1 MKSKKR
7 LVIAIIIILIL
18 VLAIAGAVFAYVY
31 IKTDTFRTDQELFA
45 KYISQN
51 AETLQKFSDS
61 QTIKQYDNLRNV
73 EKFESNTKIKT
84 TYSEGGEVSNAINNL
99 YGTIVMQK
107 DATDD
112 YFYADGQVILDE
124 QKYLESEI
132 IKDKAAYGIRF
143 TDVVKQFV
151 TVKDDN
157 KFNDV
162 ASDIGIDSA
171 KLEKIMN
178 GIDGTVK
185 ATDAIATEDETV
197 TLKNKYMQLVIDTIK
212 QGKFA
217 SNKKAVITYNNN
229 TINTKA
235 YSVSLTSEQVENL
248 LVQILN
254 NLKTEDTILN
264 NLQTSKEKYQEDIDK
279 EINSLTSEK
288 EVPTVRITV
297 YEQSGST
304 IRTIV
309 EIGTNKVIIEN
320 TETNGELK
328 SNIQVSIINS
338 DQTDEYKTQITK
350 DSSEN
355 EENINLVTNV
365 TKGDEQY
372 TITWTNSMSA
382 ENTNIQFNS
391 SLNYKKDIL
400 TASVVLQNEVAIDRD
415 FDKKQELADNNNFV
429 LNDAEE
435 NTRKNVIEQLKQK
448 VPERWDA
455 RISLLKEALGIG
467 ETETSETEVPE
478 AEMTQVDINKFNAKF
493 EFYTGDE
500 VSAENVKTLLN
511 IAKNSLGSY
520 EITPIQDPEHPDET
534 DPDKIKYNFTRHYE
548 TKPFAGNGFYSVLV
562 TAVPQLL
569 AKLAVLGLKLRQPLV
584 QRCGKAPCAPQL
596 KLHRRKAPQR
606 IGKQRYRDDT
616 QYSLFSVHY
625 LSFIIKHSFRFWKY
639 LFSKF

>member
-400 TASVVLQNEVAIDRD
+400 TASIVLQNEVAIDRD

-534 DPDKIKYNFTRHYE
+534 DPDKIKYNFKLKIERNKVDE
-548 TKPFAGNGFYSVLV
+548 TGTNQILEKIGEKNKYKVSIFYKE
-562 TAVPQLL
+562 QN
-569 AKLAVLGLKLRQPLV
+569 KLIDYITIEDV
-584 QRCGKAPCAPQL
+584 
-596 KLHRRKAPQR
+596 
-606 IGKQRYRDDT
+606 
-616 QYSLFSVHY
+616 
-625 LSFIIKHSFRFWKY
+625 
-639 LFSKF
+639 SK

>member
-7 LVIAIIIILIL
+7 LIIAIIIILIL
-18 VLAIAGAVFAYVY
+18 VLAIAGAGFAYLY

-61 QTIKQYDNLRNV
+61 QTIKQYENLKNV

-99 YGTIVMQK
+99 YGTIVVQK
-107 DATDD
+107 NATDN

-132 IKDKAAYGIRF
+132 IKDKDVYGIRF
-143 TDVVKQFV
+143 TDVVKQFI
-151 TVKDDN
+151 TVRDDD

-162 ASDIGIDSA
+162 ANDIGIDST

-178 GIDGTVK
+178 GIDGTGKV
-185 ATDAIATEDETV
+185 TDAIATDSETE
-197 TLKNKYMQLVIDTIK
+197 TLKNKYMQLVIDTLK

-229 TINTKA
+229 TVNTKA

-248 LVQILN
+248 LIQILN
-254 NLKTEDTILN
+254 NLKTEDAIIS
-264 NLQTSKEKYQEDIDK
+264 NLQISKEKYQEDIDK

-297 YEQSGST
+297 YEQNGNT

-309 EIGTNKVIIEN
+309 EIGTNKVIVEN
-320 TETNGELK
+320 TETNGEVK

-350 DSSEN
+350 NSSEN

-365 TKGDEQY
+365 AKGDEQY
-372 TITWTNSMSA
+372 TISWTNSMSS
-382 ENTNIQFNS
+382 TDSNIQFNS
-391 SLNYKKDIL
+391 TLNYKKDIL
-400 TASVVLQNEVAIDRD
+400 TTAIVLQNEVVIGKD
-415 FDKKQELADNNNFV
+415 FDKKQELTDNNNFV

-448 VPERWDA
+448 VPERWET
-455 RISLLKEALGIG
+455 RINLLKEALGIG
-467 ETETSETEVPE
+467 ETKTPETEVPE

-520 EITPIQDPEHPDET
+520 EITPVKDPEKPEET
-534 DPDKIKYNFTRHYE
+534 NPDKIKYNFKLKIERNKIDE
-548 TKPFAGNGFYSVLV
+548 AGANQVLEKIKERNKYKVSIFYKE
-562 TAVPQLL
+562 QN
-569 AKLAVLGLKLRQPLV
+569 KLIDYITIEDV
-584 QRCGKAPCAPQL
+584 
-596 KLHRRKAPQR
+596 
-606 IGKQRYRDDT
+606 
-616 QYSLFSVHY
+616 
-625 LSFIIKHSFRFWKY
+625 
-639 LFSKF
+639 SK

>member
-7 LVIAIIIILIL
+7 LIIAIIIILIL
-18 VLAIAGAVFAYVY
+18 VLAIAGAGFAYLY
-31 IKTDTFRTDQELFA
+31 IKIDTFRTDQELFA

-61 QTIKQYDNLRNV
+61 QTIKQYENLKNV

-99 YGTIVMQK
+99 YGTIVVQK
-107 DATDD
+107 DATDN

-132 IKDKAAYGIRF
+132 IKDKDVYGIRF
-143 TDVVKQFV
+143 TDVVKQFI
-151 TVKDDN
+151 TVRDDD

-162 ASDIGIDSA
+162 ANDIGIDST

-178 GIDGTVK
+178 GIDGTGKV
-185 ATDAIATEDETV
+185 TDAIATDSETE
-197 TLKNKYMQLVIDTIK
+197 TLKNKYMQLVIDTLK

-229 TINTKA
+229 TVNTKA

-248 LVQILN
+248 LIQILN
-254 NLKTEDTILN
+254 NLKTEDAIIS

-297 YEQSGST
+297 YEQNGNT

-309 EIGTNKVIIEN
+309 EIGTNKAIVEN
-320 TETNGELK
+320 TETNGEVK

-350 DSSEN
+350 NSSEN

-365 TKGDEQY
+365 AKGDEQY
-372 TITWTNSMSA
+372 TISWTNSMSS
-382 ENTNIQFNS
+382 TDSNIQFNS
-391 SLNYKKDIL
+391 TLNYKKDIL
-400 TASVVLQNEVAIDRD
+400 TTAIVLQNEVVIGKD

-448 VPERWDA
+448 VPERWET
-455 RISLLKEALGIG
+455 RINLLKEALGIG
-467 ETETSETEVPE
+467 ETKTPETEVPE

-520 EITPIQDPEHPDET
+520 EITPVKDPEKPEET
-534 DPDKIKYNFTRHYE
+534 NPDKIKYNFKLKIERNKIDE
-548 TKPFAGNGFYSVLV
+548 AGANQVLEKIKERNKYKVSIFYKE
-562 TAVPQLL
+562 QN
-569 AKLAVLGLKLRQPLV
+569 KLIDYITIEDV
-584 QRCGKAPCAPQL
+584 
-596 KLHRRKAPQR
+596 
-606 IGKQRYRDDT
+606 
-616 QYSLFSVHY
+616 
-625 LSFIIKHSFRFWKY
+625 
-639 LFSKF
+639 SK

>member
-7 LVIAIIIILIL
+7 LIIAIIIILIL
-18 VLAIAGAVFAYVY
+18 VLAIAGAGFAYLY
-31 IKTDTFRTDQELFA
+31 IKIDTFRTDQELFA

-61 QTIKQYDNLRNV
+61 QTIKQYENLKNV

-99 YGTIVMQK
+99 YGTIVVQK
-107 DATDD
+107 NATDN

-132 IKDKAAYGIRF
+132 IKDKDVYGIRF
-143 TDVVKQFV
+143 TDVVKQFI
-151 TVKDDN
+151 TVRDDD

-162 ASDIGIDSA
+162 ANDIGIDST

-178 GIDGTVK
+178 GIDGKGKV
-185 ATDAIATEDETV
+185 TDAIATDSETE
-197 TLKNKYMQLVIDTIK
+197 TLKNKYMQLVIDTLK

-229 TINTKA
+229 TVNTKA

-248 LVQILN
+248 LIQILN
-254 NLKTEDTILN
+254 NLKTEDAIIS

-297 YEQSGST
+297 YEQNGNT

-309 EIGTNKVIIEN
+309 EIGTNKAIVEN
-320 TETNGELK
+320 TETNGEVK

-350 DSSEN
+350 NSSEN

-365 TKGDEQY
+365 AKGDEQY
-372 TITWTNSMSA
+372 TISWTNSMSS
-382 ENTNIQFNS
+382 TDSNIQFNS
-391 SLNYKKDIL
+391 TLNYKKDIL
-400 TASVVLQNEVAIDRD
+400 TTAIVLQNEVVIGKD

-448 VPERWDA
+448 VPERWET
-455 RISLLKEALGIG
+455 RINLLKEALGIG
-467 ETETSETEVPE
+467 ETKTPETEVPE

-520 EITPIQDPEHPDET
+520 EITPVKDPEKPEET
-534 DPDKIKYNFTRHYE
+534 NPDKIKYNFKLKIERNKIDE
-548 TKPFAGNGFYSVLV
+548 AGANQVLEKIKEKNKYKVSIFYKE
-562 TAVPQLL
+562 QN
-569 AKLAVLGLKLRQPLV
+569 KLIDYITIEDV
-584 QRCGKAPCAPQL
+584 
-596 KLHRRKAPQR
+596 
-606 IGKQRYRDDT
+606 
-616 QYSLFSVHY
+616 
-625 LSFIIKHSFRFWKY
+625 
-639 LFSKF
+639 SK

>member
-212 QGKFA
+212 QGKFD

-534 DPDKIKYNFTRHYE
+534 DPDKIQYNFKLKIERNKVDE
-548 TKPFAGNGFYSVLV
+548 TGTNQILEKIGEKNKYKVSIFYKE
-562 TAVPQLL
+562 QN
-569 AKLAVLGLKLRQPLV
+569 KLIDYITIEDV
-584 QRCGKAPCAPQL
+584 
-596 KLHRRKAPQR
+596 
-606 IGKQRYRDDT
+606 
-616 QYSLFSVHY
+616 
-625 LSFIIKHSFRFWKY
+625 
-639 LFSKF
+639 SK

>member
-185 ATDAIATEDETV
+185 ATDAIATEDETE

-254 NLKTEDTILN
+254 NLKTEDAIIN

-372 TITWTNSMSA
+372 IITWTNSMSA

-534 DPDKIKYNFTRHYE
+534 DPDKIQYNFKLKIERNKVDE
-548 TKPFAGNGFYSVLV
+548 TGTNQILEKIGEKNKYKVSIFYKE
-562 TAVPQLL
+562 QN
-569 AKLAVLGLKLRQPLV
+569 KLIDYITIEDV
-584 QRCGKAPCAPQL
+584 
-596 KLHRRKAPQR
+596 
-606 IGKQRYRDDT
+606 
-616 QYSLFSVHY
+616 
-625 LSFIIKHSFRFWKY
+625 
-639 LFSKF
+639 SK

>member
-511 IAKNSLGSY
+511 IAKNSLESY

-534 DPDKIKYNFTRHYE
+534 DPDKIKYNFKLKIERNKVDE
-548 TKPFAGNGFYSVLV
+548 TGTNQILEKIGEKNKYKVSIFYKE
-562 TAVPQLL
+562 QN
-569 AKLAVLGLKLRQPLV
+569 KLIDYITIEDV
-584 QRCGKAPCAPQL
+584 
-596 KLHRRKAPQR
+596 
-606 IGKQRYRDDT
+606 
-616 QYSLFSVHY
+616 
-625 LSFIIKHSFRFWKY
+625 
-639 LFSKF
+639 SK

>member
-7 LVIAIIIILIL
+7 LIIAIIIILIL
-18 VLAIAGAVFAYVY
+18 VLAIAGAGFAYLY

-61 QTIKQYDNLRNV
+61 QTIKQYENLKNV

-99 YGTIVMQK
+99 YGTIVVQK
-107 DATDD
+107 NATDN

-132 IKDKAAYGIRF
+132 IKDKDVYGIRF
-143 TDVVKQFV
+143 TDVVKQFI
-151 TVKDDN
+151 TVRDDD

-162 ASDIGIDSA
+162 ANDIGIDSA

-178 GIDGTVK
+178 GIDGTGKV
-185 ATDAIATEDETV
+185 TDAIATDSETE
-197 TLKNKYMQLVIDTIK
+197 TLKNKYMQLVIDTLK

-229 TINTKA
+229 TVNTKA

-248 LVQILN
+248 LIQILK
-254 NLKTEDTILN
+254 NLKTEDAIIS

-297 YEQSGST
+297 YEQNGNT

-309 EIGTNKVIIEN
+309 EIGTNKVIVEN
-320 TETNGELK
+320 TETNGEVK

-350 DSSEN
+350 NSSEN

-365 TKGDEQY
+365 AKGDEQY
-372 TITWTNSMSA
+372 TISWTNSMSST
-382 ENTNIQFNS
+382 ESNIQFNS
-391 SLNYKKDIL
+391 TLNYKKDIL
-400 TASVVLQNEVAIDRD
+400 TTAIVLQNEVVIGKD

-448 VPERWDA
+448 VPERWET
-455 RISLLKEALGIG
+455 RINLLKEALGIG
-467 ETETSETEVPE
+467 ETKTPETEVPE

-520 EITPIQDPEHPDET
+520 EITPVKDPEKPEET
-534 DPDKIKYNFTRHYE
+534 NPDKIKYNFKLKIERNKIDE
-548 TKPFAGNGFYSVLV
+548 AGANQVLEKIKEKNKYKVSIFYKE
-562 TAVPQLL
+562 QN
-569 AKLAVLGLKLRQPLV
+569 KLIDYITIEDV
-584 QRCGKAPCAPQL
+584 
-596 KLHRRKAPQR
+596 
-606 IGKQRYRDDT
+606 
-616 QYSLFSVHY
+616 
-625 LSFIIKHSFRFWKY
+625 
-639 LFSKF
+639 SK

>member
-7 LVIAIIIILIL
+7 LIIAIIIILIL
-18 VLAIAGAVFAYVY
+18 VLAIAGAGFAYLY

-61 QTIKQYDNLRNV
+61 QTIKQYENLKNV

-99 YGTIVMQK
+99 YGTIVVQK
-107 DATDD
+107 NATDN

-132 IKDKAAYGIRF
+132 IKDKDVYGIRF
-143 TDVVKQFV
+143 TDVVKQFI
-151 TVKDDN
+151 TVRDDD

-162 ASDIGIDSA
+162 ANDIGIDST

-178 GIDGTVK
+178 GIDGKGKV
-185 ATDAIATEDETV
+185 TDAIATDSETE
-197 TLKNKYMQLVIDTIK
+197 TLKNKYMQLVIDTLK

-229 TINTKA
+229 TVNTKA

-248 LVQILN
+248 LIQILN
-254 NLKTEDTILN
+254 NLKTEDAIIS

-297 YEQSGST
+297 YEQNGNT

-309 EIGTNKVIIEN
+309 EIGTNKAIVEN
-320 TETNGELK
+320 TETNGEVK

-350 DSSEN
+350 NSSEN

-365 TKGDEQY
+365 AKGDEQY
-372 TITWTNSMSA
+372 TISWTNSMSS
-382 ENTNIQFNS
+382 TDSNIQFNS
-391 SLNYKKDIL
+391 TLNYKKDIL
-400 TASVVLQNEVAIDRD
+400 TTAIVLQNEVVIGKD

-448 VPERWDA
+448 VPERWET
-455 RISLLKEALGIG
+455 RINLLKEALGIG
-467 ETETSETEVPE
+467 ETKTPETEVPE

-511 IAKNSLGSY
+511 IAKKSLGSY
-520 EITPIQDPEHPDET
+520 EITPVKDPEKPEET
-534 DPDKIKYNFTRHYE
+534 NPDKIKYNFKLKIERNKIDE
-548 TKPFAGNGFYSVLV
+548 AGANQVLEKIKEKNKYKVSIFYKE
-562 TAVPQLL
+562 QN
-569 AKLAVLGLKLRQPLV
+569 KLIDYITIEDV
-584 QRCGKAPCAPQL
+584 
-596 KLHRRKAPQR
+596 
-606 IGKQRYRDDT
+606 
-616 QYSLFSVHY
+616 
-625 LSFIIKHSFRFWKY
+625 
-639 LFSKF
+639 SK

>member
-7 LVIAIIIILIL
+7 LIIAIIIILIL
-18 VLAIAGAVFAYVY
+18 VLAIAGAGFAYLY

-61 QTIKQYDNLRNV
+61 QTIKQYENLKNV

-99 YGTIVMQK
+99 YGTIVVQK
-107 DATDD
+107 DATDN

-132 IKDKAAYGIRF
+132 IKDKDVYGIRF
-143 TDVVKQFV
+143 TDVVKQFI
-151 TVKDDN
+151 TVRDDD

-162 ASDIGIDSA
+162 ANDIGIDST

-178 GIDGTVK
+178 GIDGKGKV
-185 ATDAIATEDETV
+185 TDAIATDSETE
-197 TLKNKYMQLVIDTIK
+197 TLKNKYMQLVIDTLK

-229 TINTKA
+229 TVNTKA

-248 LVQILN
+248 LIQILN
-254 NLKTEDTILN
+254 NLKTEDAIIS

-297 YEQSGST
+297 YEQNGNT

-309 EIGTNKVIIEN
+309 EIGTNKAIVEN
-320 TETNGELK
+320 TETNGEVK

-350 DSSEN
+350 NSSEN

-365 TKGDEQY
+365 AKGDEQY
-372 TITWTNSMSA
+372 TISWTNSMSS
-382 ENTNIQFNS
+382 TDSNIQFNS
-391 SLNYKKDIL
+391 TLNYKKDIL
-400 TASVVLQNEVAIDRD
+400 TTAIVLQNEVVIGKD

-448 VPERWDA
+448 VPERWET
-455 RISLLKEALGIG
+455 RINLLKEALGIG
-467 ETETSETEVPE
+467 ETKTPETEVPE

-511 IAKNSLGSY
+511 IAKKSLGSY
-520 EITPIQDPEHPDET
+520 EITPVKDPEKPEET
-534 DPDKIKYNFTRHYE
+534 NPDKIKYNFKLKIERNKIDE
-548 TKPFAGNGFYSVLV
+548 AGANQVLEKIKERNKYKVSIFYKE
-562 TAVPQLL
+562 QN
-569 AKLAVLGLKLRQPLV
+569 KLIDYITIEDV
-584 QRCGKAPCAPQL
+584 
-596 KLHRRKAPQR
+596 
-606 IGKQRYRDDT
+606 
-616 QYSLFSVHY
+616 
-625 LSFIIKHSFRFWKY
+625 
-639 LFSKF
+639 SK

>member
-534 DPDKIKYNFTRHYE
+534 DPDKIQYNFKLKIERNKVDE
-548 TKPFAGNGFYSVLV
+548 TGTDQILEKIGEKNKYKVSIFYKE
-562 TAVPQLL
+562 QN
-569 AKLAVLGLKLRQPLV
+569 KLIDYITIEDV
-584 QRCGKAPCAPQL
+584 
-596 KLHRRKAPQR
+596 
-606 IGKQRYRDDT
+606 
-616 QYSLFSVHY
+616 
-625 LSFIIKHSFRFWKY
+625 
-639 LFSKF
+639 SK

>member
-18 VLAIAGAVFAYVY
+18 VLAIAGAVFAYLY

-84 TYSEGGEVSNAINNL
+84 TYSEGGEVSNSINNL
-99 YGTIVMQK
+99 YGTITVQK
-107 DATDD
+107 DATDN
-112 YFYADGQVILDE
+112 YLYADGQVVLDE
-124 QKYLESEI
+124 QKYLESEL
-132 IKDKAAYGIRF
+132 IKDKELYGVRF
-143 TDVVKQFV
+143 TDVAKQFI
-151 TVKDDN
+151 TVRDDD

-162 ASDIGIDSA
+162 ASDIGIDSV

-197 TLKNKYMQLVIDTIK
+197 TLKNKYMQLVIDTLK

-254 NLKTEDTILN
+254 NLKTEETIIN
-264 NLQTSKEKYQEDIDK
+264 NLQTSTEKYQEDIDK

-297 YEQSGST
+297 YEQNGNT
-304 IRTIV
+304 IRTIA
-309 EIGTNKVIIEN
+309 EIGTNKVIVEN
-320 TETNGELK
+320 TESNGELK
-328 SNIQVSIINS
+328 SDIQVSIINS
-338 DQTDEYKTQITK
+338 DKTDEYKTQITK

-372 TITWTNSMSA
+372 TISWTNSMSA
-382 ENTNIQFNS
+382 TDSDIQFNS

-435 NTRKNVIEQLKQK
+435 DTRKNVIEQLKQK
-448 VPERWDA
+448 VPERWEA

-493 EFYTGDE
+493 VFYTGDE
-500 VSAENVKTLLN
+500 VSGVNV
-511 IAKNSLGSY
+511 
-520 EITPIQDPEHPDET
+520 
-534 DPDKIKYNFTRHYE
+534 
-548 TKPFAGNGFYSVLV
+548 
-562 TAVPQLL
+562 
-569 AKLAVLGLKLRQPLV
+569 
-584 QRCGKAPCAPQL
+584 
-596 KLHRRKAPQR
+596 
-606 IGKQRYRDDT
+606 
-616 QYSLFSVHY
+616 
-625 LSFIIKHSFRFWKY
+625 
-639 LFSKF
+639 

>member
-132 IKDKAAYGIRF
+132 IKDKDVYGVRF
-143 TDVVKQFV
+143 TDVVKQFI
-151 TVKDDN
+151 TVRDDN

-264 NLQTSKEKYQEDIDK
+264 NLQTSKEK
-279 EINSLTSEK
+279 
-288 EVPTVRITV
+288 
-297 YEQSGST
+297 
-304 IRTIV
+304 
-309 EIGTNKVIIEN
+309 
-320 TETNGELK
+320 
-328 SNIQVSIINS
+328 
-338 DQTDEYKTQITK
+338 
-350 DSSEN
+350 
-355 EENINLVTNV
+355 
-365 TKGDEQY
+365 
-372 TITWTNSMSA
+372 
-382 ENTNIQFNS
+382 
-391 SLNYKKDIL
+391 
-400 TASVVLQNEVAIDRD
+400 
-415 FDKKQELADNNNFV
+415 
-429 LNDAEE
+429 
-435 NTRKNVIEQLKQK
+435 
-448 VPERWDA
+448 
-455 RISLLKEALGIG
+455 
-467 ETETSETEVPE
+467 
-478 AEMTQVDINKFNAKF
+478 
-493 EFYTGDE
+493 
-500 VSAENVKTLLN
+500 
-511 IAKNSLGSY
+511 
-520 EITPIQDPEHPDET
+520 
-534 DPDKIKYNFTRHYE
+534 
-548 TKPFAGNGFYSVLV
+548 
-562 TAVPQLL
+562 
-569 AKLAVLGLKLRQPLV
+569 
-584 QRCGKAPCAPQL
+584 
-596 KLHRRKAPQR
+596 
-606 IGKQRYRDDT
+606 
-616 QYSLFSVHY
+616 
-625 LSFIIKHSFRFWKY
+625 
-639 LFSKF
+639 

>member
-18 VLAIAGAVFAYVY
+18 VLAIAGAVFTYVY

-51 AETLQKFSDS
+51 AETLQKFGDL

-84 TYSEGGEVSNAINNL
+84 TYSEGGEVSNSINNL
-99 YGTIVMQK
+99 YGTIFMQK

-132 IKDKAAYGIRF
+132 IKDKEVYGIRF
-143 TDVVKQFV
+143 TDVVKQFI
-151 TVKDDN
+151 TVRDDN
-157 KFNDV
+157 KFSDV
-162 ASDIGIDSA
+162 ASDIGIDST

-178 GIDGTVK
+178 GIDGTAK
-185 ATDAIATEDETV
+185 ATDAIATEDETE
-197 TLKNKYMQLVIDTIK
+197 TLKNKYMQLVIDAIK

-534 DPDKIKYNFTRHYE
+534 DPDKIKY
-548 TKPFAGNGFYSVLV
+548 FA
-562 TAVPQLL
+562 T
-569 AKLAVLGLKLRQPLV
+569 
-584 QRCGKAPCAPQL
+584 
-596 KLHRRKAPQR
+596 
-606 IGKQRYRDDT
+606 I
-616 QYSLFSVHY
+616 
-625 LSFIIKHSFRFWKY
+625 
-639 LFSKF
+639 

>member
-7 LVIAIIIILIL
+7 LIIAIIIILIL
-18 VLAIAGAVFAYVY
+18 VLAIASAVFTYVY

-84 TYSEGGEVSNAINNL
+84 TYSEGGEVSNSINNL
-99 YGTIVMQK
+99 YGTIFMQK

-132 IKDKAAYGIRF
+132 IKDKEVYGIRF
-143 TDVVKQFV
+143 TDVVKQFI
-151 TVKDDN
+151 TVRDDN
-157 KFNDV
+157 KFSDV
-162 ASDIGIDSA
+162 ASDIGIDST

-185 ATDAIATEDETV
+185 ATDAIATEDETE
-197 TLKNKYMQLVIDTIK
+197 TLKNKYMQLVIDAIK

-448 VPERWDA
+448 VPERWDT

-534 DPDKIKYNFTRHYE
+534 DPDKIQYNFKLKIERNKVDE
-548 TKPFAGNGFYSVLV
+548 AGTNQILEKIGEKNKYKVSIFYKE
-562 TAVPQLL
+562 QN
-569 AKLAVLGLKLRQPLV
+569 KLIDYITIEDV
-584 QRCGKAPCAPQL
+584 
-596 KLHRRKAPQR
+596 
-606 IGKQRYRDDT
+606 
-616 QYSLFSVHY
+616 
-625 LSFIIKHSFRFWKY
+625 
-639 LFSKF
+639 SK

>member
-7 LVIAIIIILIL
+7 LIIAIIIILIL
-18 VLAIAGAVFAYVY
+18 VLAIAGAGFAYLY

-61 QTIKQYDNLRNV
+61 QTIKQYENLKNV

-132 IKDKAAYGIRF
+132 IKDKDVYGIRF
-143 TDVVKQFV
+143 TDVVKQFI
-151 TVKDDN
+151 TVRDDD

-162 ASDIGIDSA
+162 ANDIGIDST

-178 GIDGTVK
+178 GIDGTGKV
-185 ATDAIATEDETV
+185 TDAIATDSETE
-197 TLKNKYMQLVIDTIK
+197 TLKNKYMQLVIDTLK

-229 TINTKA
+229 TVNTKA

-248 LVQILN
+248 LIQILN
-254 NLKTEDTILN
+254 NLKTEDAIIS

-297 YEQSGST
+297 YEQNGNT

-309 EIGTNKVIIEN
+309 EIGTNKVIVEN
-320 TETNGELK
+320 TETNGEVK

-350 DSSEN
+350 NSSEN

-365 TKGDEQY
+365 AKGDEQY
-372 TITWTNSMSA
+372 TISWTNSMSS
-382 ENTNIQFNS
+382 TDSNIQFNS
-391 SLNYKKDIL
+391 TLNYKKDIL
-400 TASVVLQNEVAIDRD
+400 TTAIVLQNEVVIGKD

-448 VPERWDA
+448 VPERWET
-455 RISLLKEALGIG
+455 RINLLKEALGIG
-467 ETETSETEVPE
+467 ETKTPETEVPE

-520 EITPIQDPEHPDET
+520 EITPVKDPEKPEET
-534 DPDKIKYNFTRHYE
+534 NPDKIKYNFKLKIERNKIDE
-548 TKPFAGNGFYSVLV
+548 AGANQVLEKIKERNKYKVSIFYKE
-562 TAVPQLL
+562 QN
-569 AKLAVLGLKLRQPLV
+569 KLIDYITIEDV
-584 QRCGKAPCAPQL
+584 
-596 KLHRRKAPQR
+596 
-606 IGKQRYRDDT
+606 
-616 QYSLFSVHY
+616 
-625 LSFIIKHSFRFWKY
+625 
-639 LFSKF
+639 SK

>member
-7 LVIAIIIILIL
+7 LIIAIIIILIL
-18 VLAIAGAVFAYVY
+18 VLAIAGAGFAYLY

-61 QTIKQYDNLRNV
+61 QTIKQYENLKNV

-99 YGTIVMQK
+99 YGTIVVQK
-107 DATDD
+107 NATDN

-132 IKDKAAYGIRF
+132 IKDKDVYGIRF
-143 TDVVKQFV
+143 TDVVKQFI
-151 TVKDDN
+151 TVRDDD

-162 ASDIGIDSA
+162 ANDIGIDST

-178 GIDGTVK
+178 GIDGKGKV
-185 ATDAIATEDETV
+185 TDAIATDSETE
-197 TLKNKYMQLVIDTIK
+197 TLKNKYMQLVIDTLK

-229 TINTKA
+229 TVNTKA

-248 LVQILN
+248 LIQILN
-254 NLKTEDTILN
+254 NLKTEDAIIS

-297 YEQSGST
+297 YEQNGNT

-309 EIGTNKVIIEN
+309 EIGTNKAIVEN
-320 TETNGELK
+320 TETNGEVK

-350 DSSEN
+350 NSSEN

-365 TKGDEQY
+365 AKGDEQY
-372 TITWTNSMSA
+372 TISWTNSMSS
-382 ENTNIQFNS
+382 TDSNIQFNS
-391 SLNYKKDIL
+391 TLNYKKDIL
-400 TASVVLQNEVAIDRD
+400 TTAIVLQNEVVIGKD

-448 VPERWDA
+448 VPERWET
-455 RISLLKEALGIG
+455 RINLLKEALGIG
-467 ETETSETEVPE
+467 ETKTPETEVPE

-520 EITPIQDPEHPDET
+520 EITPVKDPEKPEET
-534 DPDKIKYNFTRHYE
+534 NPDKIKYNFKLKIERNKIDE
-548 TKPFAGNGFYSVLV
+548 AGANQVLEKIKERNKYKVSIFYKE
-562 TAVPQLL
+562 QN
-569 AKLAVLGLKLRQPLV
+569 KLIDYITIEDV
-584 QRCGKAPCAPQL
+584 
-596 KLHRRKAPQR
+596 
-606 IGKQRYRDDT
+606 
-616 QYSLFSVHY
+616 
-625 LSFIIKHSFRFWKY
+625 
-639 LFSKF
+639 SK

>member
-7 LVIAIIIILIL
+7 LIIAIIIILIL
-18 VLAIAGAVFAYVY
+18 VLAIAGAGFAYLY

-61 QTIKQYDNLRNV
+61 QTIKQYENLKNV
-73 EKFESNTKIKT
+73 KKFESNTKIKT

-99 YGTIVMQK
+99 YGTIVVQK
-107 DATDD
+107 NATDN

-132 IKDKAAYGIRF
+132 IKDKDVYGIRF
-143 TDVVKQFV
+143 TDVVKQFI
-151 TVKDDN
+151 TVRDDD

-162 ASDIGIDSA
+162 VNDIGIDST

-178 GIDGTVK
+178 GIDGTGKV
-185 ATDAIATEDETV
+185 TDAIATDSETE
-197 TLKNKYMQLVIDTIK
+197 TLKNKYMQLVIDTLK

-229 TINTKA
+229 TVNTKA

-248 LVQILN
+248 LIQILN
-254 NLKTEDTILN
+254 NLKTEDAIIS

-297 YEQSGST
+297 YEQNGNT

-309 EIGTNKVIIEN
+309 EIGTNKVIVEN
-320 TETNGELK
+320 TETNGEVK

-350 DSSEN
+350 NSSEN

-365 TKGDEQY
+365 AKGDEQY
-372 TITWTNSMSA
+372 TISWTNSMSS
-382 ENTNIQFNS
+382 TDSNIQFNS
-391 SLNYKKDIL
+391 TLNYKKDIL
-400 TASVVLQNEVAIDRD
+400 TTAIVLQNEVVIGKD

-448 VPERWDA
+448 VPERWET
-455 RISLLKEALGIG
+455 RINLLKEALGIG
-467 ETETSETEVPE
+467 ETKTPETEVPE

-520 EITPIQDPEHPDET
+520 EITPVKDPEKPEET
-534 DPDKIKYNFTRHYE
+534 NPDKIKYNFKLKIERNKIDE
-548 TKPFAGNGFYSVLV
+548 AGANQVLEKIKERNKYKVSIFYKE
-562 TAVPQLL
+562 QN
-569 AKLAVLGLKLRQPLV
+569 KLIDYITIEDV
-584 QRCGKAPCAPQL
+584 
-596 KLHRRKAPQR
+596 
-606 IGKQRYRDDT
+606 
-616 QYSLFSVHY
+616 
-625 LSFIIKHSFRFWKY
+625 
-639 LFSKF
+639 SK

>member
-18 VLAIAGAVFAYVY
+18 VLAIAGAVFTYVY

-84 TYSEGGEVSNAINNL
+84 TYSEGGEVSNSINNL
-99 YGTIVMQK
+99 YGTIFMQK

-132 IKDKAAYGIRF
+132 IKDKEVYGIRF
-143 TDVVKQFV
+143 TDVVKQFI
-151 TVKDDN
+151 TVRDDN
-157 KFNDV
+157 KFSDV
-162 ASDIGIDSA
+162 ASDIGIDST

-185 ATDAIATEDETV
+185 ATDAIATEDETE
-197 TLKNKYMQLVIDTIK
+197 TLKNKYMQLVIDAIK

-304 IRTIV
+304 IRTIA

-511 IAKNSLGSY
+511 IAKNSLESY

-534 DPDKIKYNFTRHYE
+534 DPDKIKYNFKLKIERNKVDE
-548 TKPFAGNGFYSVLV
+548 AGTNQILEKIGEKNKYKVSIFYKE
-562 TAVPQLL
+562 QN
-569 AKLAVLGLKLRQPLV
+569 KLIDYITIEDV
-584 QRCGKAPCAPQL
+584 
-596 KLHRRKAPQR
+596 
-606 IGKQRYRDDT
+606 
-616 QYSLFSVHY
+616 
-625 LSFIIKHSFRFWKY
+625 
-639 LFSKF
+639 SK

>member
-7 LVIAIIIILIL
+7 LIIAIIIILIL
-18 VLAIAGAVFAYVY
+18 VLAIAGAGFAYLY
-31 IKTDTFRTDQELFA
+31 IKIDTFRTDQELFA

-61 QTIKQYDNLRNV
+61 QTIKQYENLKNV

-99 YGTIVMQK
+99 YGTIVVQK
-107 DATDD
+107 NATDN

-132 IKDKAAYGIRF
+132 IKDKDVYGIRF
-143 TDVVKQFV
+143 TDVVKQFI
-151 TVKDDN
+151 TVRDDD

-162 ASDIGIDSA
+162 ANDIGIDST

-178 GIDGTVK
+178 GIDGKGKV
-185 ATDAIATEDETV
+185 TDAIATDSETE
-197 TLKNKYMQLVIDTIK
+197 TLKNKYMQLVIDTLK

-229 TINTKA
+229 TVNTKA

-248 LVQILN
+248 LIQILN
-254 NLKTEDTILN
+254 NLKTEDAIIS

-297 YEQSGST
+297 YEQNGNT

-309 EIGTNKVIIEN
+309 EIGTNKAIVEN
-320 TETNGELK
+320 TETNGEVK

-350 DSSEN
+350 NSSEN

-365 TKGDEQY
+365 AKGDEQY
-372 TITWTNSMSA
+372 TISWTNSMSS
-382 ENTNIQFNS
+382 TDSNIQFNS
-391 SLNYKKDIL
+391 TLNYKKDIL
-400 TASVVLQNEVAIDRD
+400 TTAIVLQNEVVIGKD

-448 VPERWDA
+448 VPERWET
-455 RISLLKEALGIG
+455 RINLLKEALGIG
-467 ETETSETEVPE
+467 ETKTPETEVPE

-520 EITPIQDPEHPDET
+520 EITPVKDPEKPEET
-534 DPDKIKYNFTRHYE
+534 NPDKIKYNFKLKIERNKIDE
-548 TKPFAGNGFYSVLV
+548 AGANQVLEKIKERNKYKVSIFYKE
-562 TAVPQLL
+562 QN
-569 AKLAVLGLKLRQPLV
+569 KLIDYITIEDV
-584 QRCGKAPCAPQL
+584 
-596 KLHRRKAPQR
+596 
-606 IGKQRYRDDT
+606 
-616 QYSLFSVHY
+616 
-625 LSFIIKHSFRFWKY
+625 
-639 LFSKF
+639 SK